1 MKPVA
6 LKMCL
11 RLEGGQN
18 VTEPGGGGSP
28 MTRRLTLMIADSVH
42 LYNRTIAEQHQ
53 RASLARQWFCFSV
66 KYAMRNERA
75 AAITEAAPTAKRI
88 RALLSAAAAPGGG
101 DGGGGGG
108 DGGEG
113 GGGEGGGG
121 EGRGDLGGRGGN
133 GGGGGL
139 GGNGG
144 GGKGEGG
151 GGSRGGMIRPIP
163 GGGYG
168 DGGSA

>member
-1 MKPVA
+1 
-6 LKMCL
+6 
-11 RLEGGQN
+11 
-18 VTEPGGGGSP
+18 
-28 MTRRLTLMIADSVH
+28 MTRRLTLMIADSVR
-42 LYNRTIAEQHQ
+42 LYNRTTVERHQ

-75 AAITEAAPTAKRI
+75 ATITEAAPTAKRI
-88 RALLSAAAAPGGG
+88 SALLSASAEPGGG
-101 DGGGGGG
+101 DGG
-108 DGGEG
+108 DG

-151 GGSRGGMIRPIP
+151 GGSRGGEMIRPIP

-168 DGGSA
+168 DGGLA